1 MLHFSTIHLVNMN
14 APVHTFTNELR
25 KNISDKG
32 GACYEEN
39 ISMARGKP
47 QQMKMTAEIKSTLK
61 YAI

>member
-1 MLHFSTIHLVNMN
+1 MN

-39 ISMARGKP
+39 ISMARGKQ